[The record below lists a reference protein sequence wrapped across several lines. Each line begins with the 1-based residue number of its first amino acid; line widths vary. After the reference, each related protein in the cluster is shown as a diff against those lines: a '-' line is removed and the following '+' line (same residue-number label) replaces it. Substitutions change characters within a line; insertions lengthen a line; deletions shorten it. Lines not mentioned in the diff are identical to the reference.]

1 MHMSRWVKTKREH
14 CAKDWNWDA
23 IYSHNF
29 YLFLSIRL
37 LMIYVKKYFSIGLGN
52 NYFLYC
58 CFVMV
63 VSKVKQVKNPLFQK
77 AYRRY
82 LFWENFHPIFLPM
95 IWYCR
100 WNSPSNYWND
110 LRLRRRR
117 RLRSDVSSNVTILFM
132 RNAAVKVK
140 RNRKMLVSGL

>member
-1 MHMSRWVKTKREH
+1 MRRIAIEMQYILTISIYFSRSGSWWYMSKNIFQLGWEIV
-14 CAKDWNWDA
+14 
-23 IYSHNF
+23 IF
-29 YLFLSIRL
+29 YIVVLWWLFLKSETD
-37 LMIYVKKYFSIGLGN
+37 KKSTIL
-52 NYFLYC
+52 
-58 CFVMV
+58 
-63 VSKVKQVKNPLFQK
+63 K

-95 IWYCR
+95 IWYYR

>member
-1 MHMSRWVKTKREH
+1 MRRIAIEMQYILTISIYFSRSGSWWYMSKNIFQLGWEIV
-14 CAKDWNWDA
+14 
-23 IYSHNF
+23 IF
-29 YLFLSIRL
+29 YIVVLWWLFLKSETD
-37 LMIYVKKYFSIGLGN
+37 KKSTIL
-52 NYFLYC
+52 
-58 CFVMV
+58 
-63 VSKVKQVKNPLFQK
+63 K

-82 LFWENFHPIFLPM
+82 FFWENFHPIFLPM
-95 IWYCR
+95 ICYYR

>member
-1 MHMSRWVKTKREH
+1 MRRIGIEMQYILT
-14 CAKDWNWDA
+14 
-23 IYSHNF
+23 I
-29 YLFLSIRL
+29 SI
-37 LMIYVKKYFSIGLGN
+37 YFSRSGSWWYMSKNIFQLGWEIVI
-52 NYFLYC
+52 FCTEMRWKLFC
-58 CFVMV
+58 DGCFK
-63 VSKVKQVKNPLFQK
+63 SETGKKSTILK

-95 IWYCR
+95 IWYYR
-100 WNSPSNYWND
+100 WNSPSIYWND